1 MATNEDVFQLLS
13 EIKEQLDSQEKVT
26 LYWRRD
32 IDNTLRAM
40 ENNVAS
46 IEREQREPRR
56 VN

>member
-1 MATNEDVFQLLS
+1 MATNDDLFELLS

-32 IDNTLRAM
+32 IDNTLRAI
-40 ENNVAS
+40 ENKVAS
-46 IEREQREPRR
+46 IEREQKEPRR